1 MTSVVMLLRMRDTD
15 PGSRVKL
22 VTRALLMQISTLKPV
37 MYSSRGLAQ
46 VTRAEL
52 ELTSLR
58 ATFEGAMSGAVQKK
72 RKLSLNF

>member
-1 MTSVVMLLRMRDTD
+1 MTSVVMLLRIRDTD
-15 PGSRVKL
+15 PDSRVKL

-72 RKLSLNF
+72 ESCR

>member
-1 MTSVVMLLRMRDTD
+1 MTSVVMLLRIRDTD

-58 ATFEGAMSGAVQKK
+58 ATFDGAMSGTVK
-72 RKLSLNF
+72 RTEKLSLNF